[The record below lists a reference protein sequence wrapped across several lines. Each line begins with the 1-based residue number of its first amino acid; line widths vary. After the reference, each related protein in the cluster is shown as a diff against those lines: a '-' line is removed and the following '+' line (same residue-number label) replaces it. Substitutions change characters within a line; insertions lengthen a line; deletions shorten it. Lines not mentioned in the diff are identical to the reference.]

1 MCLSLPKH
9 LEHIENVSELMVVG
23 VIQEED
29 VVNRDSKKKK
39 KKLKSDEM
47 NLTDL
52 KTIVRT
58 KKKLY

>member
-39 KKLKSDEM
+39 KLKSDEM